1 MKNRII
7 TVIVGMLIL
16 CGVIFGF
23 TGCGQNE
30 YTSNEYTSEEMI
42 GYVFF
47 PNGKMMAYG
56 EVDYIWIRSN
66 GEYVIAID
74 GHEYTTHISNVLI
87 DTVEK

>member
-7 TVIVGMLIL
+7 TVIAEMLIL

-23 TGCGQNE
+23 TGCGKNE
-30 YTSNEYTSEEMI
+30 DTSEEMI

-56 EVDYIWIRSN
+56 VVDDIWVGRNGAYIIT
-66 GEYVIAID
+66 ID
-74 GHEYTTHISNVLI
+74 GHEYETHISNILI

>member
-23 TGCGQNE
+23 TGCGQTE
-30 YTSNEYTSEEMI
+30 DTSEEMI

-56 EVDYIWIRSN
+56 IVDDIWVGSN
-66 GEYVIAID
+66 GVYMVSIE
-74 GHEYTTHISNVLI
+74 GHEYRTHISNILI

>member
-30 YTSNEYTSEEMI
+30 NVKRT

-56 EVDYIWIRSN
+56 VVDDIWFDGYGITK
-66 GEYVIAID
+66 VTID
-74 GHEYTTHISNVLI
+74 GHEYETHISNILI